1 MSELTALQKQIMELL
16 KNKNKNLTFKQIK
29 RYLHIDGEEDLTI
42 LKSSLYDLEVSGYLY
57 LNDYD
62 EYMLF
67 DKLPE
72 LAIGEVRCN
81 SKGKAYVVVGR
92 NNIFI
97 ADSYLNGAIVGDI
110 VIVRRNNYK
119 ALGNSRGSIDKIL
132 KRNHGEIIFDY
143 VNGELI
149 PYNWPTAINVTIP
162 DAEMAKLIDGERI
175 VIKIGLDKIDD
186 AYLGHIV
193 DFIGH
198 KDDPTF
204 DIATIAR
211 SNGMEIEFSE
221 AALQQA
227 SKISDYVTNLDIEKR
242 LSNGGVDFRS
252 ANVFTLDGKTCKD
265 MDDAFQI
272 TKKANGNF
280 VFIGHISDVDYWIP
294 ANTTL
299 DLEARRRGTSGYP
312 YKFSIPM
319 FPRNITNGIC
329 SLNPDVDR
337 LTFSYLVELTPDGE
351 VVNFERFDGIIK
363 SKMKMSYEDV
373 NDIFE
378 RHIPHPEYEPYLY
391 DLALFLEWGE
401 VLERRRQK
409 RGYVKFGSSEVYFKD
424 IDGIPIDI
432 EPKKRGVAERAIENS
447 MILLGECAGEYF
459 HWFNMPGVFRVHPT
473 PEAKAIRQTLSL
485 IHLNMSTPKVIKN
498 PKVFQELLD
507 KVCRYDPAN
516 VYSDLLLQT
525 MRRAYYNPDDN
536 IGHFGLALPWYMQV
550 TSPIRRYG
558 DKYNQYIDRA
568 MREDITKIDT
578 DALYEELKGICQN
591 ISAKERIADK
601 TERDVSH
608 YKMAEYMES
617 HIGEHFNCFVAYIS
631 KSGLAVK
638 TDNYISGKI
647 EMSVL
652 REQGYVYDSEHI
664 RLVNIKNQTKINI
677 GDALDA
683 KLVKADKET
692 GKIEFTLR
700 GIKEKQKVYRAS

>member
-1 MSELTALQKQIMELL
+1 MSELTSLQMQIMELL
-16 KNKNKNLTFKQIK
+16 KSKNKNMTFKQIK
-29 RYLHIDGEEDLTI
+29 RSLHIVGEEDLTI
-42 LKSSLYDLEVSGYLY
+42 LKSSLYDLEINGYLY

-119 ALGNSRGSIDKIL
+119 ALGNSRGTVDKIL
-132 KRNHGEIIFDY
+132 KRNKGEIIFDY
-143 VNGELI
+143 VNGELV
-149 PYNWPTAINVTIP
+149 PFNWPTAIKVFVP
-162 DAEMAKLIDGERI
+162 SQELEKLVDGMRI
-175 VIKIGLDKIDD
+175 VVKISLDKVDD
-186 AYLGHIV
+186 SYQGHIV
-193 DFIGH
+193 DYIGH

-211 SNGMEIEFSE
+211 SNGMEIEFSD
-221 AALQQA
+221 AAKMEA
-227 SKISDYVTNLDIEKR
+227 SKISDHVTNLDIEKR
-242 LSNGGVDFRS
+242 LEEGGVDFRS
-252 ANVFTLDGKTCKD
+252 SNVFTLDGKTCKD

-272 TKKANGNF
+272 TKKPNGNF

-329 SLNPDVDR
+329 SLNPGVDR

-351 VVNFERFDGIIK
+351 VVNFERFDGIIN

-424 IDGIPIDI
+424 IDGVPIDV
-432 EPKKRGVAERAIENS
+432 EPKKRGLAERAIENS
-447 MILLGECAGEYF
+447 MILLGECVGEYF
-459 HWFNMPGVFRVHPT
+459 HWFNMPGVFRVHPAPDT
-473 PEAKAIRQTLSL
+473 KAIKQTLSL
-485 IHLNMSTPKVIKN
+485 MHLNMGAPKVIKN
-498 PKVFQELLD
+498 PKAFQELLN
-507 KVCRYDPAN
+507 KVCKYDPAN

-525 MRRAYYNPDDN
+525 MHRAYYDPDDT
-536 IGHFGLALPWYMQV
+536 IKHFGLALPWYMQV

-558 DKYNQYIDRA
+558 DKYNQHIDRT
-568 MREDITKIDT
+568 MRTDITSIKT
-578 DALYEELKGICQN
+578 DDLYEELKAICQN
-591 ISAKERIADK
+591 ISAKERIADR

-608 YKMAEYMES
+608 YKMAEYMEQ
-617 HIGEHFNCFVAYIS
+617 HIGEHFTCFVAYIS
-631 KSGLAVK
+631 KSGIAVK

-652 REQGYVYDSEHI
+652 REQGYLYDSDHM
-664 RLVNIKNQTKINI
+664 RLVNVKNQSRVEI
-677 GDALDA
+677 GDEIDA
-683 KLVKADKET
+683 KLVKANKET
-692 GKIEFTLR
+692 GKIEFTLKS
-700 GIKEKQKVYRAS
+700 IKGKQKVYRAS